1 MHALKSLSLIAALS
15 LAVTAAAMADEKLPP
30 DAGRTLPAICTA
42 GSMDMGSSAMP
53 ASAMAPADDAHTALM
68 AGMGAMQTNMNQGM
82 MAKDPDVAFVC
93 GMIPHHQGAIDMAR
107 AELKYGKSPFAKKLA
122 EGIIKAQEKEIAE
135 MLDWLKKQG
144 K

>member
-1 MHALKSLSLIAALS
+1 MFALKCLPLIATLVIGS
-15 LAVTAAAMADEKLPP
+15 AASAAELPP
-30 DAGRTLPAICTA
+30 DAGRNLPPICTTGGMA
-42 GSMDMGSSAMP
+42 MGGMNASKSDAMSMDE
-53 ASAMAPADDAHTALM
+53 AHTALM
-68 AGMGAMQTNMNQGM
+68 AGMEAMQSNMSQAM
-82 MAKDPDVAFVC
+82 MAKDTDVAFIC

-107 AELKYGKSPFAKKLA
+107 AELKYGKSPFGKKLA

>member
-1 MHALKSLSLIAALS
+1 MHALKSLSLIVALS
-15 LAVTAAAMADEKLPP
+15 LAVPVVAMADEKLPP
-30 DAGRTLPAICTA
+30 DAGRTLPPICTA

-53 ASAMAPADDAHTALM
+53 VNAMPPSDDAHMALM

-93 GMIPHHQGAIDMAR
+93 GMIPHHQGAIHMAR
-107 AELKYGKSPFAKKLA
+107 AELKYGKSPFGKKLA

>member
-1 MHALKSLSLIAALS
+1 MRVVKTLSLIAALS
-15 LAVTAAAMADEKLPP
+15 LVASSALAAETLPP

-42 GSMDMGSSAMP
+42 GSMDMGSNAMP
-53 ASAMAPADDAHTALM
+53 ANAMAPSDDAHMALM
-68 AGMGAMQTNMNQGM
+68 AGMGAMQANMNQGM

-135 MLDWLKKQG
+135 MLNWLKTQK
-144 K
+144 